1 MTIAATAGVG
11 GKRVL
16 RLAREWTGNGV
27 VAAALI
33 RRVAVIVTPVERVRD
48 RIDCDPGADLAFP
61 NDMLLILDDAGT
73 LHLVGMGGFWQARP
87 RQTLRRWPPGTA
99 AATVGHGQGWF
110 RPLTILDGNGA
121 TRVAAPYV
129 DPRQKDALAMIE
141 RLTL

>member
-16 RLAREWTGNGV
+16 RLAREWTGGGV

-48 RIDCDPGADLAFP
+48 RLECEDLAFP
-61 NDMLLILDDAGT
+61 NDMLLILDGAGT

-87 RQTLRRWPPGTA
+87 RQTLRRWPAGTA
-99 AATVGHGQGWF
+99 AAVVGEGQGWF
-110 RPLTILDGNGA
+110 RPLTIIDGSGA

-129 DPRQKDALAMIE
+129 DPRQKEALALIE
-141 RLTL
+141 RLTV